1 MFDAPIAL
9 AFAAGLVATLNP
21 CGFAMLPAYLSYF
34 IGSGSD
40 GVRSRP
46 DAVGRA
52 LAVGGS
58 VSLGFLAVFG
68 AAGILITAGFRSI
81 IDLIPWLALIV
92 GALVAVFGV
101 AMLAGFEPVIGL
113 PKIGGRRRD
122 RGHRSMFAFGVS
134 YAVASLS
141 CTLPVFLTV
150 VAAQIT
156 SASFAAGV
164 VTFVA
169 YGAGMSSLLLGITIV
184 VAIGRQSLLSR
195 LRAAMRYVNRVSGAI
210 LLMAGSY
217 IVWFWWTNISG
228 GAVALSGS
236 GPFRFVENLSQRALQ
251 LVGDRPV
258 LWAAVLAAVI
268 GASGAYARLGGRNV
282 DDDVESG
289 SREPAGQRV

>member
-1 MFDAPIAL
+1 
-9 AFAAGLVATLNP
+9 
-21 CGFAMLPAYLSYF
+21 
-34 IGSGSD
+34 
-40 GVRSRP
+40 
-46 DAVGRA
+46 
-52 LAVGGS
+52 
-58 VSLGFLAVFG
+58 
-68 AAGILITAGFRSI
+68 
-81 IDLIPWLALIV
+81 
-92 GALVAVFGV
+92 
-101 AMLAGFEPVIGL
+101 
-113 PKIGGRRRD
+113 
-122 RGHRSMFAFGVS
+122 
-134 YAVASLS
+134 
-141 CTLPVFLTV
+141 
-150 VAAQIT
+150 
-156 SASFAAGV
+156 
-164 VTFVA
+164 
-169 YGAGMSSLLLGITIV
+169 MSSLLLGITIV